1 MLLKIGKIMKINV
14 LIGGNIIP
22 LNNILKN
29 NDIFL
34 LTLIVY
40 NVYSR

>member
-1 MLLKIGKIMKINV
+1 MLMS
-14 LIGGNIIP
+14 GNIIP
-22 LNNILKN
+22 FNNILKN

>member
-1 MLLKIGKIMKINV
+1 MGKIMKINM
-14 LIGGNIIP
+14 LISGSIIP
-22 LNNILKN
+22 FNNILKN